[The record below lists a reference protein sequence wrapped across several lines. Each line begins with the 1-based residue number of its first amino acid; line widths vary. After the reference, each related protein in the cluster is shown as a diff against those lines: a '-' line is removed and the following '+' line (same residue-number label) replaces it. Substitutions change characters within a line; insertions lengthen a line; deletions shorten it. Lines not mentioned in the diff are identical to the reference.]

1 MTLPVLAMAEEF
13 NQDLAL
19 PISEMEELPRLIA
32 FGEATKGLDKL
43 RDDFAFG
50 FRRVELRG

>member
-1 MTLPVLAMAEEF
+1 MAEEF

-50 FRRVELRG
+50 FRRGGLRG